1 MALGAQHQ
9 DVLRLILGHGIMLAV
24 IGAATGIGGALALT
38 RFLRSLLFEIQPT
51 DPATFVGVAI
61 LLTLVVLLACYIP
74 ARRAMGVDPI
84 VALRYE

>member
-1 MALGAQHQ
+1 
-9 DVLRLILGHGIMLAV
+9 MLAV